1 MIQRIQSFYL
11 LLTIILSVLFLT
23 GNIFRFLNEG
33 SSEFAMNFRG
43 IYEVASQNN
52 YSMIR
57 GTVPVLLLSV
67 SIPVISLFT
76 IFLFRNRKLQN
87 KLTISLILLD
97 ILLIGAVAYIAFLCI
112 KNYGGTLIPSF
123 RMIIPALNI
132 VLLILVFRSIKK
144 DENLVRSY
152 DRLR

>member
-1 MIQRIQSFYL
+1 MIQRIQSLYL
-11 LLTIILSVLFLT
+11 LLTIILSGLFLT
-23 GNIFRFLNEG
+23 GNIFSFFNEG

-43 IYEVASQNN
+43 IYEVTSQNN
-52 YSMIR
+52 YALIR

-67 SIPVISLFT
+67 SIPVISLFA
-76 IFLFRNRKLQN
+76 IFLFKNRKFQN

-97 ILLIGAVAYIAFLCI
+97 ILLIGAVAYYAFLCI

-123 RMIIPALNI
+123 RMIIPAVTI
-132 VLLILVFRSIKK
+132 IFLILAFRRIRK